1 MRSSISIDWADINP
15 SPSANTLSWKSKVIL
30 GRTMRVAR
38 DVESPAYAGRLL
50 PHGIGVW
57 NTLLYLDSQ
66 MDEHTGRF
74 AGIEQF
80 VATSRLGSFS
90 AAACSLDMTPSGV
103 AKAVTRLEV
112 RLGLKLFHRTTRKLT
127 LTPEGAAYYATCLR
141 ILDHLETS
149 ENDLA
154 PKARAPQGRVRVELP
169 AAFGRRHILKPLL
182 ELASGFSKLDLSI
195 SFSERTVD
203 FIQSGADV
211 GVRIGRL
218 NSDPNLVSFRLGAQ
232 RLVICA
238 APAYL
243 DKHGPI
249 RSLEDLMSRD
259 CIAGFRPHH
268 RAIWLFRN
276 RNGEELPI
284 EVKIRHE
291 FSDGDAMLEAVLQGC
306 GVMQIPTW
314 LAEDSIKKGM
324 LIPQLTEFAG
334 GEMPIHAIWPASRYL
349 KPKARAVIDC
359 LKNIAAKPDSGF
371 HL

>member
-1 MRSSISIDWADINP
+1 MLYFP
-15 SPSANTLSWKSKVIL
+15 C
-30 GRTMRVAR
+30 
-38 DVESPAYAGRLL
+38 RLVGYGL
-50 PHGIGVW
+50 ENSVYGMPYFLIVSLH
-57 NTLLYLDSQ
+57 
-66 MDEHTGRF
+66 MDEHIGRF

-90 AAACSLDMTPSGV
+90 AAACCLDMTPSGV
-103 AKAVTRLEV
+103 AKAVTRLEQ

-127 LTPEGAAYYATCLR
+127 LTSEGAAYYATCLR
-141 ILDHLETS
+141 IVDNLEAA

-154 PKARAPQGRVRVELP
+154 PKARAPQGRVRIELP

-182 ELASGFSKLDLSI
+182 ELASGFSRLDLSI
-195 SFSERTVD
+195 SLSERTVD
-203 FIQSGADV
+203 FIQSGADI

-238 APAYL
+238 SPAYI
-243 DKHGPI
+243 DKYGPI

-259 CIAGFRPHH
+259 CIAGFRPHQ
-268 RAIWLFRN
+268 RAVWIFRKK
-276 RNGEELPI
+276 NGEEIPI

-291 FSDGDAMLEAVLQGC
+291 FTDGDAMLEAVLQGC

-314 LAEDSIKKGM
+314 LAGENIEKG
-324 LIPQLTEFAG
+324 LLLPQLTEFAG

-349 KPKARAVIDC
+349 KPKTRAVIDC
-359 LKNIAAKPDSGF
+359 LKSIAAKPDSGF
-371 HL
+371 HS

>member
-1 MRSSISIDWADINP
+1 
-15 SPSANTLSWKSKVIL
+15 
-30 GRTMRVAR
+30 
-38 DVESPAYAGRLL
+38 
-50 PHGIGVW
+50 
-57 NTLLYLDSQ
+57 
-66 MDEHTGRF
+66 MDEHIGRF
-74 AGIEQF
+74 AGIEPF

-90 AAACSLDMTPSGV
+90 AAADSLDMTPSGV
-103 AKAVTRLEV
+103 AKAVTRLEG

-127 LTPEGAAYYATCLR
+127 LTPEGAAYYATCLQ
-141 ILDHLETS
+141 ILDNLETA

-154 PKARAPQGRVRVELP
+154 PKERDPQGRVRIELP

-182 ELASGFSKLDLSI
+182 ELANVYNRLDFSI
-195 SFSERTVD
+195 SLSERTVD

-218 NSDPNLVSFRLGAQ
+218 NSDPNLVAYNLGVQ

-238 APAYL
+238 SPAYI

-249 RSLEDLMSRD
+249 CSLEDLMTRN
-259 CIAGFRPHH
+259 CIAGFRAHH
-268 RAIWLFRN
+268 RAVWLFKKTD
-276 RNGEELPI
+276 GEEIPI

-291 FSDGDAMLEAVLQGC
+291 FTDGDAMLEAVLQGC

-314 LAEDSIKKGM
+314 LAGESIKTGA

-334 GEMPIHAIWPASRYL
+334 GEMPMHVIWPASRYL
-349 KPKARAVIDC
+349 KPKTRAVIDC
-359 LKNIAAKPDSGF
+359 LKNIAARPNSGF